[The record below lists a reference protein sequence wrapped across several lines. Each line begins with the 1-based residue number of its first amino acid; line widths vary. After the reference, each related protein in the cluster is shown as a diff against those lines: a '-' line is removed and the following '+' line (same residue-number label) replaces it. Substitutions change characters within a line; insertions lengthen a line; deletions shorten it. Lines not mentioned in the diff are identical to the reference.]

1 MPESSPELSELSRRL
16 SMRRARRSDR
26 LRVTG
31 ARVASLP
38 SNGKLL
44 LPESVSAG
52 ARASGA
58 KAGLLFFCAEFGRV
72 DLAESRVR
80 ADDGCDDVLKKKQ
93 QKCLYV
99 QPQLQNTMNI
109 NYLIMRKM

>member
-1 MPESSPELSELSRRL
+1 
-16 SMRRARRSDR
+16 MRRARRSDR

-44 LPESVSAG
+44 LPESVSTG

-80 ADDGCDDVLKKKQ
+80 ADDGCDDVLKKKPAEMSICSTTIT
-93 QKCLYV
+93 KHYEHKLHV
-99 QPQLQNTMNI
+99 L
-109 NYLIMRKM
+109 NYA